1 MTLTMGEKLK
11 ILLGRKEMSIKS
23 LAEKL
28 GQSRQN
34 LSIKIKN
41 DNFTEQDLRKIA
53 EVLEV
58 QYEGFFF
65 LENGDKI

>member
-1 MTLTMGEKLK
+1 MGEKIK
-11 ILLGRKEMSIKS
+11 ILLGRKEMTIPK

-34 LSIKIKN
+34 LNTKIKN
-41 DNFTEQDLRKIA
+41 DNFSEQDLRKIA

-58 QYEGFFF
+58 KYEGFFF
-65 LENGDKI
+65 LNDDEKI

>member
-11 ILLGRKEMSIKS
+11 ILLGRKGMSIQD

-34 LSIKIKN
+34 LSTKIKK
-41 DNFTEQDLRKIA
+41 DNFSEQDLHKIA
-53 EVLEV
+53 NALDVK
-58 QYEGFFF
+58 YEGFFF
-65 LENGDKI
+65 LNDDEKI

>member
-53 EVLEV
+53 EALDVK
-58 QYEGFFF
+58 YEGFFF
-65 LENGDKI
+65 LNDGEKI

>member
-11 ILLGRKEMSIKS
+11 ILLGRKEMSVKN

-34 LSIKIKN
+34 LNTKIKN

-58 QYEGFFF
+58 KYEGFFF
-65 LENGDKI
+65 LKDGDKV

>member
-1 MTLTMGEKLK
+1 MGEKIK
-11 ILLGRKEMSIKS
+11 ILLGRKEMTIPK

-34 LSIKIKN
+34 LNTKIKN
-41 DNFTEQDLRKIA
+41 DNFSEQDLRKIA

-58 QYEGFFF
+58 KYEGFFF
-65 LENGDKI
+65 LNDGEKI